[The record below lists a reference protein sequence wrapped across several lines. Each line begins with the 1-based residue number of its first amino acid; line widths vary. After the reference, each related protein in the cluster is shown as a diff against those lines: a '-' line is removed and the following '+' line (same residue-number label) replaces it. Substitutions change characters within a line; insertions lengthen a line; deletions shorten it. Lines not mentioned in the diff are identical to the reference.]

1 MPHPP
6 FLTLFHSINHYSS
19 FDYVPDIIQLKSLK
33 KVGADLKKEL
43 DRGVESA
50 SKELN
55 KAVHGK
61 EYIVSSIWLACTEK
75 EQNWFYEC

>member
-1 MPHPP
+1 MLAPATRPI
-6 FLTLFHSINHYSS
+6 TLSITQNHYSS
-19 FDYVPDIIQLKSLK
+19 LDNIPNVIQLKSLK
-33 KVGADLKKEL
+33 KVGADLKKEI

-61 EYIVSSIWLACTEK
+61 EYIVSSI
-75 EQNWFYEC
+75 

>member
-1 MPHPP
+1 MKYLPQPHSNNP
-6 FLTLFHSINHYSS
+6 HG
-19 FDYVPDIIQLKSLK
+19 VIQLKSLK
-33 KVGADLKKEL
+33 KVGADLKKEI

-61 EYIVSSIWLACTEK
+61 EYIVSSMVLACGQK
-75 EQNWFYEC
+75 RGKIDYEY